1 MSDHLPV
8 TMQLQ
13 TDQVLN
19 LYDNLQSNKYIQFK
33 NGNVVSK
40 SIILEL
46 DTSILEKKINIYNS
60 MGQKVKSI
68 IIESTIMDID
78 ATYLSNGIYYISL
91 QNSYN
96 NIPLKFIKL

>member
-1 MSDHLPV
+1 
-8 TMQLQ
+8 
-13 TDQVLN
+13 
-19 LYDNLQSNKYIQFK
+19 
-33 NGNVVSK
+33 
-40 SIILEL
+40 
-46 DTSILEKKINIYNS
+46 

-91 QNSYN
+91 HDSYN